1 MVATET
7 AQRSHVCPACRRKY
21 RRVAPTLAC
30 WLRAKPEALTER
42 SLRDAAKRLS
52 CSHEAVRLA
61 AQELGVDTSIAGK
74 KPGFTRLAGPRRPRR
89 RHARPMKSNWW
100 EKLRTDPER
109 YAAYLEKQRRRAKER
124 WRADPAFR
132 KARGESL
139 ARWRRKKIRNSHPKD
154 LSKSAPALNGGRA
167 KKRS

>member
-7 AQRSHVCPACRRKY
+7 AQRSHTCPACRRKY
-21 RRVAPTLAC
+21 RRVASTLAC
-30 WLRAKPEALTER
+30 WLKARPEALTER

-89 RHARPMKSNWW
+89 RMARPLKSNWW
-100 EKLRTDPER
+100 QKLRTDPER
-109 YAAYLEKQRRRAKER
+109 YASYLEKQRRRAKER

-139 ARWRRKKIRNSHPKD
+139 ARWRRKKNRNSHPKD
-154 LSKSAPALNGGRA
+154 VSKIAPELRA
-167 KKRS
+167 RKS